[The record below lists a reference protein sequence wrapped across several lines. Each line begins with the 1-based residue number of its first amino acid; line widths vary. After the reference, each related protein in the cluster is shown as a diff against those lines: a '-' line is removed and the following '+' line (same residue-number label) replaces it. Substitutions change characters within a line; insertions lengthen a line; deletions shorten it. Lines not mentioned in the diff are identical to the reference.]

1 MRRLLPLSLMLA
13 LAGLFAAPALAQEA
27 QAAQEETTT
36 TTTAVAP
43 ADVPEPAVLV
53 EVPPPKAETP
63 DWTYRY
69 LIPTGLVI
77 GVASIFVTVV
87 LYFVRVVRT
96 RYRVVR

>member
-1 MRRLLPLSLMLA
+1 MRHLHSLLLVVGI
-13 LAGLFAAPALAQEA
+13 AGLLAAPALAQ
-27 QAAQEETTT
+27 AQEEGGTTT
-36 TTTAVAP
+36 TIAP
-43 ADVPEPAVLV
+43 ADLPEPAVLV
-53 EVPPPKAETP
+53 EVPLAKAETP

-77 GVASIFVTVV
+77 GVAAIFVTAV